1 MLRTYDRFAS
11 PPARVAISNAGDGGG
26 VISAK
31 DRPDHLSDASDQQ
44 VVAWAKQ
51 GHDAAFRELVRR
63 YERPVF
69 SLLYRMV
76 RDRALAEDLAQET
89 FIKVL
94 NGIKSYNPQFKF
106 SSWIFKIANNAAI
119 DHLRKRDLDTLSL
132 DGSPHATT
140 PEEMSATALQLGDR
154 GESPLQEVEARE
166 LGSAIERAIAKLRP
180 EYRACILLRH
190 VEGHSYEEIARIL
203 DLPLGTVKTYIHR
216 GRNELRVYLE
226 DRKQ

>member
-1 MLRTYDRFAS
+1 MVRTYDRLAS
-11 PPARVAISNAGDGGG
+11 PPECAATSNAGDG
-26 VISAK
+26 VIGAK
-31 DRPDHLSDASDQQ
+31 DRPGNLTGASDQE
-44 VVAWAKQ
+44 VVAWANR

-76 RDRALAEDLAQET
+76 RNRGLAEDLAQET

-94 NGIKSYNPQFKF
+94 NGLGSYNPQYRF

-119 DHLRKRDLDTLSL
+119 DH
-132 DGSPHATT
+132 
-140 PEEMSATALQLGDR
+140 
-154 GESPLQEVEARE
+154 
-166 LGSAIERAIAKLRP
+166 AIAKLRP
-180 EYRACILLRH
+180 EYRACVLLRH

-216 GRNELRVYLE
+216 ARNELRGYLE
-226 DRKQ
+226 DRRE